1 MSKLIELVND
11 IWTFGCKG
19 DVIRVAD
26 EDLDRLDAAVEKL
39 GVKGYKEFKVVLT
52 AAENAAKRA
61 EKAVE
66 ADVTGVE
73 DAAKAD
79 AGAATAAA
87 EAEKKAAAEAKA
99 TEDAAK
105 AGKK

>member
-26 EDLDRLDAAVEKL
+26 EDLDRLDAAVKKA
-39 GVKGYKEFKVVLT
+39 GVQGYKDFKVVT
-52 AAENAAKRA
+52 TTVEDASQRA

-66 ADVTGVE
+66 AEVTKVE
-73 DAAKAD
+73 DAV
-79 AGAATAAA
+79 
-87 EAEKKAAAEAKA
+87 
-99 TEDAAK
+99 K